1 MKTHDGCAKADCFFL
16 KAGKKIRHLIQTGGV
31 LLLLEYSVKNRVPS
45 PFHCI
50 SALEHS
56 AHSLR

>member
-1 MKTHDGCAKADCFFL
+1 MDVQKLTVFFE
-16 KAGKKIRHLIQTGGV
+16 GRKKIRPLIQTGDV